1 MTTYTLSSMF
11 EGVKC
16 FRKEREELGGQHWG
30 GEGPILLNW
39 GFTKMEKFEQ
49 RLEGGE
55 QPT

>member
-1 MTTYTLSSMF
+1 MF

-49 RLEGGE
+49 RLEEGE